1 MYSAFHPDPMA
12 SVSKGLG
19 NRLVLSPQEPIV
31 GGGAAEAFERH
42 LQKLFRSGYRD
53 LIVDMRGVAALD
65 SAGVRALVRGH
76 TSAQRVEGSLRI
88 AGLAPKVRQVLE
100 LSRLGEVLEVYE
112 SVDAARFASWPWRT
126 VRVWV
131 SIVALTIT
139 LVAIGLRWPNELS
152 GAAESATTILPPGGT
167 APAPPLP
174 HRFQPFIE
182 LIKLI
187 AAAMIGQLVT
197 SIHQPSPRERP
208 LARSM
213 EQAQTLLCV
222 SGAMMMIIIGNN
234 VARAF
239 GIAGAASIIRFRTPV
254 DDPKDVTILFLLM
267 SLGMATGLG
276 QFAVAGLGTA
286 FLCVALLTVDRFAAR
301 NMRIMSVEILASGRQ
316 FPTTHV
322 EEVFARNQI
331 VFEPREISQ
340 SDDVTVKYLTWL
352 DPKASLDELSSQ
364 LMASDAGVQ
373 SVSWEHPKR
382 A

>member
-1 MYSAFHPDPMA
+1 MGSGA
-12 SVSKGLG
+12 KGVG

-42 LQKLFRSGYRD
+42 VQKLFRSGYRD
-53 LIVDMRGVAALD
+53 LIVDLSGVPSID

-76 TSAQRVEGSLRI
+76 TSAQRVAGSLRI
-88 AGLAPKVRQVLE
+88 AGLNPAVRHVLE
-100 LSRLGEVLEVYE
+100 LSRLGEVLELYE
-112 SVDAARFASWPWRT
+112 SVEAARIASWPWRSI
-126 VRVWV
+126 RVWLSV
-131 SIVALTIT
+131 VALSTA
-139 LVAIGLRWPNELS
+139 LVAVGLKWPAQLS
-152 GAAESATTILPPGGT
+152 GVADSATTIIPPGAAAGS
-167 APAPPLP
+167 AMPLP
-174 HRFQPFIE
+174 IFQPFIE
-182 LIKLI
+182 LLKLV
-187 AAAMIGQLVT
+187 AAAAIGQLVT

-234 VARAF
+234 LARAF

-267 SLGMATGLG
+267 ALGMATGLG
-276 QFAVAGLGTA
+276 SFAVAGLGTA
-286 FLCVALLTVDRFAAR
+286 FLCVALLTVDRFAVQSTR
-301 NMRIMSVEILASGRQ
+301 VMSVEILARGRQ
-316 FPTTHV
+316 FPTGHV
-322 EEVFARNQI
+322 ENVFARNQV

-352 DPKASLDELSSQ
+352 DKHASLDELSSQ
-364 LMASDAGVQ
+364 LMTADSGVE